1 MHDEPEPPAGEPEM
15 PDWLDPDAKAARDQ
29 VVPLLLEMGVLTK
42 VDGNAL
48 GRYCQLWS
56 RWKAAELFIQKH
68 GSVYPIKDERGRT
81 KCVQQFPQV
90 AIAHR
95 LSLALTRLEAE
106 FGLTPAG
113 RSRIQV
119 GSSSQLNDA
128 PDKSH
133 FFRGAG

>member
-1 MHDEPEPPAGEPEM
+1 
-15 PDWLDPDAKAARDQ
+15 Q

>member
-1 MHDEPEPPAGEPEM
+1 M
-15 PDWLDPDAKAARDQ
+15 PDWLDPDAKEAWGQ